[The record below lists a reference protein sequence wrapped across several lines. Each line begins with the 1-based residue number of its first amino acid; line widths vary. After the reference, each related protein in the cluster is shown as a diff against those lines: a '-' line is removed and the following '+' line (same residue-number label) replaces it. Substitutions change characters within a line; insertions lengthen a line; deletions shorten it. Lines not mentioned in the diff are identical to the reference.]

1 MVNIEQD
8 RKVYRCGILVP
19 WRLFNLLN
27 VNFIRNYIPKFQIE
41 NDMTYQT
48 YKVMIYWSYD
58 IPKLWHTKVM
68 TYQSYDIPKL
78 WLTKVMKYRSYDTSK
93 YYTPA
98 SVTKT
103 LTNKLEELQTSLWYP
118 QELSLLHQ
126 TVQMSNTWLD
136 WKEKKLETGYNMLIK
151 QQTVKE
157 SSTYIQMAM
166 IKGLKL

>member
-1 MVNIEQD
+1 
-8 RKVYRCGILVP
+8 
-19 WRLFNLLN
+19 
-27 VNFIRNYIPKFQIE
+27 
-41 NDMTYQT
+41 
-48 YKVMIYWSYD
+48 
-58 IPKLWHTKVM
+58 
-68 TYQSYDIPKL
+68 
-78 WLTKVMKYRSYDTSK
+78 MKYRSYDTSK

-166 IKGLKL
+166 IKGLKLETVVYPNENVFLLGNFTKGLV

>member
-1 MVNIEQD
+1 MILFSSLRVEISV
-8 RKVYRCGILVP
+8 RKIWENLTFIFSIF
-19 WRLFNLLN
+19 RLFF
-27 VNFIRNYIPKFQIE
+27 VKTRPKGLQMRYPCALAPFQSFEI
-41 NDMTYQT
+41 
-48 YKVMIYWSYD
+48 KF
-58 IPKLWHTKVM
+58 
-68 TYQSYDIPKL
+68 
-78 WLTKVMKYRSYDTSK
+78 
-93 YYTPA
+93 